1 MMTRILAHPRRCR
14 KWLQAGLLACGLN
27 LLLFLIMPALIS
39 SQPDPPVFET
49 IVPQVSLTRLRP
61 PEPEKPPEPVKP
73 PDPKPLARLTPTPMA
88 MPTPKLSLP
97 FEINPRLP
105 SGPNTLELPPIDT
118 SLPRVSPDNLFSAGQ
133 LDGPLTTLVQIPPIY
148 PHTAK
153 RRNIE
158 GWVKVKF
165 VVDDQGT
172 VGQAQVVAAEPEGVF
187 EQSVLRCVKG
197 WRFKPGTIGGVAVRT
212 LVEQTISFKLE

>member
-1 MMTRILAHPRRCR
+1 M
-14 KWLQAGLLACGLN
+14 
-27 LLLFLIMPALIS
+27 
-39 SQPDPPVFET
+39 
-49 IVPQVSLTRLRP
+49 
-61 PEPEKPPEPVKP
+61 
-73 PDPKPLARLTPTPMA
+73 
-88 MPTPKLSLP
+88 
-97 FEINPRLP
+97 
-105 SGPNTLELPPIDT
+105 
-118 SLPRVSPDNLFSAGQ
+118 
-133 LDGPLTTLVQIPPIY
+133 QIPPIY